1 MHSQQYP
8 RLPFST
14 EYPLVDLFSPNCSFS
29 ESIHPSLT
37 PSGKKQIITKHSF
50 QDEKDG
56 LLRFTEEALGIGDED
71 NRMKLYEKING
82 TLEKVR

>member
-1 MHSQQYP
+1 MTSQSKCT
-8 RLPFST
+8 PFST

-37 PSGKKQIITKHSF
+37 PSEKKQFITKHSF